1 MSGSGDYI
9 SREAAIESM
18 YKDAEAHQD
27 HTFWTTQYEALLNI
41 PAADVRPVV
50 LCRDCVY
57 AYPYGL
63 EIKCTKHSGRAD
75 RFGEDATYSEFHE
88 ESWFCADGQRRRK
101 ADV

>member
-1 MSGSGDYI
+1 MSDYI
-9 SREAAIESM
+9 SREAAIDVMCKILCDGRENC
-18 YKDAEAHQD
+18 DEN
-27 HTFWTTQYEALLNI
+27 TFCCSAKLMKSI

-50 LCRDCVY
+50 RCKDCVY

-88 ESWFCADGQRRRK
+88 ESWFCADGEERK
-101 ADV
+101 HE